1 MGKEVIKIY
10 SLYND
15 KIKNFCEKN
24 NLKIWDEQIHTH
36 PPAAKEI
43 KVIFSYNNKY
53 YKYISKDDIWELSG
67 YAYAYIFEL
76 TKEEKQE
83 VKDNLIWLN
92 SCYNFYINPEILIK
106 YVKRYINT
114 ENNLVFMAMS

>member
-1 MGKEVIKIY
+1 MIKIY

-36 PPAAKEI
+36 PAAEEI

-53 YKYISKDDIWELSG
+53 YKYISKNDI
-67 YAYAYIFEL
+67 
-76 TKEEKQE
+76 
-83 VKDNLIWLN
+83 
-92 SCYNFYINPEILIK
+92 
-106 YVKRYINT
+106 
-114 ENNLVFMAMS
+114 

>member
-1 MGKEVIKIY
+1 MIKIY

-36 PPAAKEI
+36 PAAEEI

-53 YKYISKDDIWELSG
+53 YKYISKNDIQALSG
-67 YAYAYIFEL
+67 SICVYIFEL
-76 TKEEKQE
+76 TEEEKQE
-83 VKDNLIWLN
+83 IKDSLMWLK

-114 ENNLVFMAMS
+114 EDNLVYMAIS